1 MERAMNRQKGIPFI
15 RTIAPYTPLYLML
28 LPALIYLTVFSY
40 VPMWGAR
47 LAFMDFSFVG
57 KHTFVGFKHFATL
70 FGSNAFGSVIANT
83 IIISAMKIFLNFP
96 MPIILALMLS
106 EVRSKRFARLI
117 QSVIYLPHF
126 LSWVVIAGIFI
137 NLLALEEGAV
147 NRILVFFGGSQFPF
161 LTQGASIRWVFVF
174 SEMWRS
180 IGWDS
185 LLFIAA
191 IMRIDV
197 EVFEAAIVDGAGT
210 FRRIFSITLPA
221 ILPTIVTVFILN
233 LGFFMNAGFD
243 QVFNLMN
250 DAVLSKVDILDTY
263 VYRLGLQNGEF
274 SYATAAGLFKGV
286 IGLFLIFGTHFGS
299 KRLTGKGVW

>member
-1 MERAMNRQKGIPFI
+1 MRSLR
-15 RTIAPYTPLYLML
+15 RYVPLNLML
-28 LPALIYLTVFSY
+28 LPALIYLAVFCY

-47 LAFMDFSFVG
+47 LAFMDFSFIGEHTWVG
-57 KHTFVGFKHFATL
+57 LKHFRTL
-70 FGSNAFGSVIANT
+70 FSSSAFGSVIANT
-83 IIISAMKIFLNFP
+83 LVISAMKILINFP
-96 MPIILALMLS
+96 MPIILALMLT
-106 EVRSKRFARLI
+106 ENRSKKFTRI
-117 QSVIYLPHF
+117 VQSVIYLPHF
-126 LSWVVIAGIFI
+126 LSWVVISGIFL
-137 NLLALEEGAV
+137 NLLSLDQGAV
-147 NRILVFFGGSQFPF
+147 NRIIVFFGGKPFPF
-161 LTQGASIRWVFVF
+161 LTQGTSIRWVFVF

-191 IMRIDV
+191 ISRISP
-197 EVFEAAIVDGAGT
+197 EVFEAAIMDGAGT
-210 FRRIFSITLPA
+210 FRRIFSITIPA
-221 ILPTIVTVFILN
+221 IMPTMITVFILN

-243 QVFNLMN
+243 QVFNMMN

-299 KRLTGKGVW
+299 KRLTGNGVW

>member
-1 MERAMNRQKGIPFI
+1 MSDASRPNAFLRSLSRYF
-15 RTIAPYTPLYLML
+15 PLYLML
-28 LPALIYLTVFSY
+28 IPALVYLTVFCY

-47 LAFMDFSFVG
+47 LAFMDFSFIG
-57 KHTFVGFKHFATL
+57 KHTWVGLKHFRTL
-70 FGSNAFGSVIANT
+70 FSSPAFGAVIANT
-83 IIISAMKIFLNFP
+83 LIISAMKIFINFP
-96 MPIILALMLS
+96 MPIILALMLA
-106 EVRSKRFARLI
+106 EIRSRKFARVV

-126 LSWVVIAGIFI
+126 LSWVVISGIFL
-137 NLLALEEGAV
+137 NLLSLDQGAV
-147 NRILVFFGGSQFPF
+147 NRIIVFFGGKAFPF
-161 LTQGASIRWVFVF
+161 LTQGTSIRWVFVF

-191 IMRIDV
+191 INRINPD
-197 EVFEAAIVDGAGT
+197 VFEAAVMDGAGT
-210 FRRIFSITLPA
+210 FRRIFSITIPA
-221 ILPTIVTVFILN
+221 IMPTIITVFILN

-243 QVFNLMN
+243 QVFNMMN
-250 DAVLSKVDILDTY
+250 DAVLSRVDILDTY

>member
-1 MERAMNRQKGIPFI
+1 M
-15 RTIAPYTPLYLML
+15 RTIGRYSPLYLML
-28 LPALIYLTVFSY
+28 LPALVYLAVFCY

-57 KHTFVGFKHFATL
+57 AHTWAGLKHFRTL
-70 FGSNAFGSVIANT
+70 FSSPAFGAVIANT
-83 IIISAMKIFLNFP
+83 LIISAMKIFINFP
-96 MPIILALMLS
+96 MPIILAIMLA
-106 EVRSKRFARLI
+106 EIRSRKFLKVV

-126 LSWVVIAGIFI
+126 LSWVVIAGIFL
-137 NLLALEEGAV
+137 NLLSLEEGAV
-147 NRILVFFGGSQFPF
+147 NRIIIFLGGKPFPF
-161 LTQGASIRWVFVF
+161 LTQGTSIRWVFVF

-191 IMRIDV
+191 IIRIDP
-197 EVFEAAIVDGAGT
+197 EVFEAAVVDGAGT
-210 FRRIFSITLPA
+210 FRRIFSITIPA
-221 ILPTIVTVFILN
+221 IMPTMITVFILN

-243 QVFNLMN
+243 QVFNMMN